1 MVPYMSGEDLKN
13 SHMPDIVKFGLHD
26 WVAYISRFCVNYMP
40 FKTFSIFV
48 YLGCS
53 FVLYKFYPDSPLP
66 RT

>member
-40 FKTFSIFV
+40 FKTFLSLFI
-48 YLGCS
+48 
-53 FVLYKFYPDSPLP
+53 
-66 RT
+66 

>member
-40 FKTFSIFV
+40 FKTFLSLFISG
-48 YLGCS
+48 LSRLLLCTLR
-53 FVLYKFYPDSPLP
+53 VLS
-66 RT
+66 

>member
-40 FKTFSIFV
+40 FKTFLS
-48 YLGCS
+48 LS
-53 FVLYKFYPDSPLP
+53 
-66 RT
+66 T

>member
-40 FKTFSIFV
+40 FKTFLPLLSRPLLCI
-48 YLGCS
+48 LQ
-53 FVLYKFYPDSPLP
+53 VLS
-66 RT
+66 